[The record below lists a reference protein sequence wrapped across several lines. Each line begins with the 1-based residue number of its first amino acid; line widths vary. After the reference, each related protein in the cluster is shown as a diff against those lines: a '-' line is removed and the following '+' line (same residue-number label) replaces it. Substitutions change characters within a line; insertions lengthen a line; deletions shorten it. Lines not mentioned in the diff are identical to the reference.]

1 MSQQNLEILGDEQIA
16 PSLLESKYPELIASV
31 GSIAAEDSIA
41 VKYSL
46 DLEKSLESE
55 DYIPVKDS
63 LDLEKSL
70 EPEYFLDSGYSLD
83 SEISLE
89 SEDSFVSANPIFFQ
103 EIEVDSLTGVP
114 TDSTAYARGHRPRRT
129 TALRDPRLGIQTFS
143 YNNQAQVTAT
153 VRVEL
158 SPFVRFLIEEDL
170 VDITLQSSVWGID
183 GGFFGRNDHLFNFSD
198 QLITGEGTYTF
209 STFVNRGVLNEDRG
223 WFNNTDEIAAKFTLT
238 SSDPAVA
245 GVNLTAWTNIVTG
258 RY

>member
-1 MSQQNLEILGDEQIA
+1 MRQPNLEILSDERIA
-16 PSLLESKYPELIASV
+16 PSLLEPEYSELIASV
-31 GSIAAEDSIA
+31 GSIAVEGSTP

-55 DYIPVKDS
+55 NYIAVKDS

-70 EPEYFLDSGYSLD
+70 EPEYFLDSRYSLD

-89 SEDSFVSANPIFFQ
+89 SEDSFISANPIFSQ
-103 EIEVDSLTGVP
+103 KREVDSLTGVP
-114 TDSTAYARGHRPRRT
+114 TDPTAYARLNRTRRT
-129 TALRDPRLGIQTFS
+129 TALRDPLLGIQTFS
-143 YNNQAQVTAT
+143 YTNQAEVTAT

-170 VDITLQSSVWGID
+170 VDITLQCSVWGID

-198 QLITGEGTYTF
+198 RLITGEGTYTF
-209 STFVNRGVLNEDRG
+209 RTHVNRSVLNEDRS
-223 WFNNTDEIAAKFTLT
+223 WFNQGDEIAAKFSLT

-245 GVNLTAWTNIVTG
+245 GVNLTAWTNIVHG

>member
-1 MSQQNLEILGDEQIA
+1 MSQQYLEILSDEQVT
-16 PSLLESKYPELIASV
+16 PSLLKSEDSELIASV
-31 GSIAAEDSIA
+31 GSTAIEDSIP

-55 DYIPVKDS
+55 DYILVKDS

-114 TDSTAYARGHRPRRT
+114 TDPTAYARVNRTRRT
-129 TALRDPRLGIQTFS
+129 TALRDPQLGIQTFS
-143 YNNQAQVTAT
+143 YTNQAEVTAT

-209 STFVNRGVLNEDRG
+209 RTYVNRRVLNEDNS
-223 WFNNTDEIAAKFTLT
+223 WFNQGDEIAAKFSLT

-245 GVNLTAWTNIVTG
+245 GVNLTAWTNIVHG